1 MVTIGFSLG
10 ELNVSSYLYY
20 VLMKMRKWEDLL
32 DPDERPKLR
41 KRMIEASVR
50 SLKMQADVIC
60 QRTRR
65 MLHIIEQVYRHTG
78 YEAITFEARLE
89 ERGLF
94 GASQPFGIIP
104 FEVGLEFDPYL
115 NTPIVPGSSVKGAVR
130 STWRSLFGEDEKEAE
145 NYMFGSTKRSGAC
158 IFHDGYPI
166 EAGRNGYLLY
176 PDVLTPHYMKEGR
189 DILKENEAKPSPVVY
204 LTVAPET
211 VFKFVIAMPKDDGR
225 RLRDMFRK
233 AVLEAL
239 RLGIGGKTSIGYG
252 RFSLR
257 NLRMEVSK

>member
-1 MVTIGFSLG
+1 MVARELPLK
-10 ELNVSSYLYY
+10 ELNVPSYLYY
-20 VLMKMRKWEDLL
+20 VLVGERKWKNLL
-32 DPDERPKLR
+32 DSNERPRLRRHLIEKLT
-41 KRMIEASVR
+41 R
-50 SLKMQADVIC
+50 SLKMQANMIC
-60 QRTRR
+60 QRTKK
-65 MLHIIEQVYRHTG
+65 MLDGIEEAYRHIG
-78 YEAITFEARLE
+78 YDVITFEAKLE

-94 GASQPFGIIP
+94 GMYQSFGIIL

-115 NTPIVPGSSVKGAVR
+115 NVPVIPGSSVKGAVR
-130 STWRSLFGEDEKEAE
+130 SAWRALFDEEEKEAE
-145 NYMFGSTKRSGAC
+145 DYVFGTTKRVGAC

-211 VFKFVIAMPKDDGR
+211 VFKFLIAMPKDVDG

-257 NLRMEVSK
+257 SLRMEVSK

>member
-1 MVTIGFSLG
+1 MVARELPLE
-10 ELNVSSYLYY
+10 ELNVSSYIYY
-20 VLMKMRKWEDLL
+20 VLVEDEGWEKLL
-32 DPDERPKLR
+32 DSNERPRL
-41 KRMIEASVR
+41 KRQLIEKIAE
-50 SLKMQADVIC
+50 SLKMQVNIVC
-60 QRTRR
+60 QRAKKMLDSIEEAYRRTR
-65 MLHIIEQVYRHTG
+65 
-78 YEAITFEARLE
+78 YEVITFEARLE

-94 GASQPFGIIP
+94 GMSQPFGIIP

-130 STWRSLFGEDEKEAE
+130 SAWRSLFGQDEKEAE
-145 NYMFGSTKRSGAC
+145 NYVFGTTKRVGAC

-176 PDVLTPHYMKEGR
+176 PDVLTPHYMKEGK

-211 VFKFVIAMPKDDGR
+211 VFKFLIAMPKDVDG

-257 NLRMEVSK
+257 SLRMEVSM